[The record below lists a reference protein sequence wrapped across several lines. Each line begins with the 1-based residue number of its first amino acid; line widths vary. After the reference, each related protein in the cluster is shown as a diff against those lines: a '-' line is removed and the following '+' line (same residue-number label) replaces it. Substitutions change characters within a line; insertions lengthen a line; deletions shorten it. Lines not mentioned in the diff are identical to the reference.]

1 MRMHGLKH
9 GLRQGFPSYTFTFP
23 EGPVALVNI
32 LCRLAAGSDDV
43 LAGSLLRLAMCT
55 LMTASL
61 LNSSGNPGACT
72 RSIERFCSGSEL
84 RLQASY
90 MQSPHRVLP
99 HMPCAKTRG
108 ISMSGKCVAQK
119 HGNHITKHARALART
134 A

>member
-9 GLRQGFPSYTFTFP
+9 RLRQDVPSDTFTSP
-23 EGPVALVNI
+23 EGPAALVNI

-61 LNSSGNPGACT
+61 LKSSGNPGACT
-72 RSIERFCSGSEL
+72 RSIERFCSVIEL

-90 MQSPHRVLP
+90 H
-99 HMPCAKTRG
+99 AKP
-108 ISMSGKCVAQK
+108 S
-119 HGNHITKHARALART
+119 
-134 A
+134 